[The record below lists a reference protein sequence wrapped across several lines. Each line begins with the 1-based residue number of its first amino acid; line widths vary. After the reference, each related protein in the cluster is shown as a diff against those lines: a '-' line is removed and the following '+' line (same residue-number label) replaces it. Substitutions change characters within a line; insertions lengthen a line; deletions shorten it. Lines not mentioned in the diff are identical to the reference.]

1 MRPKLTP
8 KQYDEA
14 MTIELLMSEGPE
26 KDRAKKRWRKH
37 YRKPWPFPTE
47 MSRNKLVEAIMETDA
62 KWEDVVTNGR
72 KASAKPPY

>member
-26 KDRAKKRWRKH
+26 KDKAKKRWHKR
-37 YRKPWPFPTE
+37 YRKSWPFLTD
-47 MSRNKLVEAIMETDA
+47 MQRNKMVDAILESDA
-62 KWEDVVTNGR
+62 KWEGVVENGR